1 MIIGKNSFV
10 KGFTLFVVLVLAI
23 LNIIGVTFSH
33 SWLLI
38 TAGVATSALV
48 IYACVRKYRE
58 YENESD
64 NIYILN
70 IMETK
75 KIDFTKSL
83 LDFDGKEVIDN
94 NAPMTFKSIV
104 SRTLAMCKADDKVME
119 RWELAQRIYKSE
131 GEIEITP
138 SQILLVKNAIK
149 ESNLTTLVAGQI
161 YHLLN

>member
-1 MIIGKNSFV
+1 
-10 KGFTLFVVLVLAI
+10 
-23 LNIIGVTFSH
+23 
-33 SWLLI
+33 
-38 TAGVATSALV
+38 
-48 IYACVRKYRE
+48 
-58 YENESD
+58 
-64 NIYILN
+64 
-70 IMETK
+70 METK

-94 NAPMTFKSIV
+94 NAPMTFKSII
-104 SRTLAMCKADDKVME
+104 SRLLAMCKSDDKVME
-119 RWELAQRIYKSE
+119 RWELAQQIYKSE